1 MSNSTHAK
9 LLFVSV
15 VVAAVAMVI
24 AMAGTVL
31 YAQHLSQD
39 RRAEQVAG
47 CIRANQQRIY
57 INKILEHLP
66 EFRLAPIVIPDC
78 SAIIK

>member
-1 MSNSTHAK
+1 MSHSTHLK

-15 VVAAVAMVI
+15 AMAAVAMVT
-24 AMAGTVL
+24 MMVGTVL